1 MSGSGERKGEGMKEM
16 DARAQEKG
24 RGAKEEEDESEVWGD
39 EKKLLFFF

>member
-1 MSGSGERKGEGMKEM
+1 MSGSGERKGERMKEM

-24 RGAKEEEDESEVWGD
+24 RGAKEEEESEVWGD